1 MIYIKKSVLCF
12 VNNSKNGENISLF
25 HNYFK
30 KRTEIHQ
37 INTRNRNNLVV
48 TRSKIEMGKKNVHN
62 FGASQWNNLP
72 NKFKTSKSIHIFKK
86 AVNHWVGTNGVT
98 GCYVMG
104 TRNAVSPLRV
114 FAARLCN

>member
-48 TRSKIEMGKKNVHN
+48 TRSKIEMGKITYTI
-62 FGASQWNNLP
+62 SEPL
-72 NKFKTSKSIHIFKK
+72 
-86 AVNHWVGTNGVT
+86 NGII
-98 GCYVMG
+98 YQI
-104 TRNAVSPLRV
+104 N
-114 FAARLCN
+114 